1 MLIILVD
8 FFNPVPNVF
17 DGLIW
22 NLLPFSPH
30 GSSGSLGAPPGME
43 EHICSL
49 TGAMGAMERI
59 NNTPLPFA
67 YVSHLRTCL
76 VPRQGVV
83 GLMGAIR
90 QVPVR

>member
-1 MLIILVD
+1 MTYSHFHPWIIWIYLDLFILASQLV
-8 FFNPVPNVF
+8 PV
-17 DGLIW
+17 LR
-22 NLLPFSPH
+22 
-30 GSSGSLGAPPGME
+30 APPGME

-76 VPRQGVV
+76 VTRQGAVV

-90 QVPVR
+90 QVPKVPVR